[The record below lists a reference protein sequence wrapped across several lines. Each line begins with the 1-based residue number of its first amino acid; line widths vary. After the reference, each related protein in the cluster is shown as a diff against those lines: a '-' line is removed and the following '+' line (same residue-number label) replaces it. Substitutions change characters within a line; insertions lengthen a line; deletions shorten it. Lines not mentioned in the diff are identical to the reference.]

1 MPPVQRRV
9 VNRLIR
15 FACTEISQEILNE
28 LESKKKRKW
37 VKAWVARRGKFG
49 ASDNLLRELAIEDP
63 ASYMNV
69 LRMDKTK
76 FEELLVLVAPAIKK
90 QDTVMRSSISCET
103 KLQITLRFMASGDS
117 FHSLGLLF
125 RVPHNTISVFLPH
138 VLAAIY
144 EALAPHIKVS

>member
-15 FACTEISQEILNE
+15 SACTEISQEILNE

-63 ASYMNV
+63 AGYMNV

-76 FEELLVLVAPAIKK
+76 CEELLVLIAPAIKK
-90 QDTVMRSSISCET
+90 QDTVMRSSISGWS
-103 KLQITLRFMASGDS
+103 KVDSVAGQIIFCT
-117 FHSLGLLF
+117 
-125 RVPHNTISVFLPH
+125 
-138 VLAAIY
+138 
-144 EALAPHIKVS
+144 